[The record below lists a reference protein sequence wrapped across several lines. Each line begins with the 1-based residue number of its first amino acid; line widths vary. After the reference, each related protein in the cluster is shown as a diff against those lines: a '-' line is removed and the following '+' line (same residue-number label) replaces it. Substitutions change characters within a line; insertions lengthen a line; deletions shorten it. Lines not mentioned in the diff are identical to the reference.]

1 MRVFIVIEN
10 MRDYTLCA
18 DSDMQD
24 VLVGVFRSQ
33 EEAFRAG
40 QAAAALFGYQAVGLR
55 DEKYIV
61 SSEGHILYEIVS
73 HDIL

>member
-10 MRDYTLCA
+10 MRDYAVCE
-18 DSDMQD
+18 DGDMRD
-24 VLVGVFRSQ
+24 VLIGVFRSQ

-40 QAAAALFGYQAVGLR
+40 QALAALFGYQAVGLR

-61 SSEGHILYEIVS
+61 SPEGHILYEIVS